1 MRTNPFSDRNVSI
14 QESKQ
19 KRLATKERTREIG
32 KTQGKREDRE
42 KERKGRRKRE
52 REREKQENLSF
63 LGRNPLGTRDARL
76 SSLMTKNTVTDKAL
90 KTLHLLEKMFS
101 CLY

>member
-52 REREKQENLSF
+52 REREREAGKSLIP
-63 LGRNPLGTRDARL
+63 RKK
-76 SSLMTKNTVTDKAL
+76 SSWYSRCTSLVIND
-90 KTLHLLEKMFS
+90 
-101 CLY
+101 

>member
-19 KRLATKERTREIG
+19 KRPATKERTREIG

-42 KERKGRRKRE
+42 KERKGRSKRE
-52 REREKQENLSF
+52 REREREREAGKSLIP
-63 LGRNPLGTRDARL
+63 RKK
-76 SSLMTKNTVTDKAL
+76 SSWYSRCTSLVIND
-90 KTLHLLEKMFS
+90 
-101 CLY
+101 